1 MININIIKKIINY
14 LIKIIHL
21 LLIIFVVGAP
31 FYNKY
36 YLSLCILL
44 LGAIIYKLKIYGSC
58 LLTKLEYKIL
68 GYEKEEVG
76 FIYRLIN
83 PIFTNFV
90 QIKESN
96 WECIFDKLSIIWLI
110 ILIIIYIL
118 KYS

>member
-1 MININIIKKIINY
+1 MISIITNY
-14 LIKIIHL
+14 FIKIIHL
-21 LLIIFVVGAP
+21 LLVLFVVFAP

-36 YLSLCILL
+36 YLGLNILL
-44 LGAIIYKLKIYGSC
+44 LGGIIYKLKIDGSC

-68 GYEKEEVG
+68 GYEEEETG

-83 PIFTNFV
+83 PIFN
-90 QIKESN
+90 IKESY
-96 WECIFDKLSIIWLI
+96 WESIFDKLSIIWLI